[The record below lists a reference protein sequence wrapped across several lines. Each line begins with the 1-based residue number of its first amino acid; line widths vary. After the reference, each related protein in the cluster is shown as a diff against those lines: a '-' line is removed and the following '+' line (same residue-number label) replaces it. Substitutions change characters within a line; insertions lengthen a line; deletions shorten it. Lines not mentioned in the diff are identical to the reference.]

1 MKEGYRLLGDFIRQV
16 DVRNT
21 DGKEENLFGVSVQK
35 MFIPSIANTVGTDF
49 TKYKVVKRGQFTY
62 IPDTSRRGDKIGI
75 ALLMDYDEGL
85 VSNIYTVFEVKDENE
100 LLPEY
105 LMLWFSRPEFD
116 RYARFKSHGSVR
128 EIMDWDEMCKV
139 ELPVPS
145 IDKQRSIVK
154 AYQTIT
160 ERIEL
165 KRRINDNLRA
175 TAETEF
181 FRLIRYPQIQ
191 EVPSQDTEIGVYPS
205 DWILTTLGQVL
216 STIIDRRGLTPTK
229 LGGEW
234 SPDGIIA
241 ISAKS
246 VKNHELIN
254 LDIANRV
261 DRELY
266 ERWMPQKLQ
275 PHDILMTSEA
285 PLGEFYFIADF
296 SEYCLSQRLFAMRA
310 NTEIVEPTVLYF
322 QLTDSI
328 GKHQIDIRKTGTTV
342 TGIRQS
348 ELVQVPV
355 ILPPKQVQQSF
366 ARFCNPIML
375 SIERNSAEIRALSK
389 VKTMILAQLSSR

>member
-35 MFIPSIANTVGTDF
+35 MFIPSIANTIGTDF

-165 KRRINDNLRA
+165 KRRINDNLAAQCSCVMYDQYRSDAQNGNPWTKYTVQDLIDKKYIDPPMDGNHGELHPKASDYVATGIPFVMANNLSDGFVDLSQCAFITEKQAKTLRKGFARPDDVLLTHKATLGRTAIVPEGYEYIILTPQVTYYRVHKGLSNVYLRYYFESSYFQSTLEAFAGGGSTRA
-175 TAETEF
+175 YIGITKQCGLPVYLPCESSMNILTYSLSQIERV
-181 FRLIRYPQIQ
+181 RLLNQ
-191 EVPSQDTEIGVYPS
+191 TEIQQLI
-205 DWILTTLGQVL
+205 DARNTLI
-216 STIIDRRGLTPTK
+216 T
-229 LGGEW
+229 
-234 SPDGIIA
+234 
-241 ISAKS
+241 
-246 VKNHELIN
+246 
-254 LDIANRV
+254 
-261 DRELY
+261 
-266 ERWMPQKLQ
+266 
-275 PHDILMTSEA
+275 
-285 PLGEFYFIADF
+285 
-296 SEYCLSQRLFAMRA
+296 
-310 NTEIVEPTVLYF
+310 
-322 QLTDSI
+322 
-328 GKHQIDIRKTGTTV
+328 
-342 TGIRQS
+342 
-348 ELVQVPV
+348 
-355 ILPPKQVQQSF
+355 
-366 ARFCNPIML
+366 
-375 SIERNSAEIRALSK
+375 
-389 VKTMILAQLSSR
+389 QLSSR

>member
-35 MFIPSIANTVGTDF
+35 MFIPSIANTIGTDF

-165 KRRINDNLRA
+165 KRRINDNLEA
-175 TAETEF
+175 T
-181 FRLIRYPQIQ
+181 IQ
-191 EVPSQDTEIGVYPS
+191 AAFDKAFHDAGVSLPE
-205 DWILTTLGQVL
+205 
-216 STIIDRRGLTPTK
+216 TIINQNKLPQGWTDATVGDFASVQTGPFGSQLHNEDYVESGTPIITVEHMDGKYIAHRNLPLVSQNDVDRLRKYDLHTGDIVFSRVGSVDRAVMVSQHEDGWLFSGRCLRVRPYDPNTGSYFLWWFNQPVIRQLVTASAVGATMPSINTSILNSIRIVFPQKDIVTQFCKMADGLI
-229 LGGEW
+229 E
-234 SPDGIIA
+234 IIA
-241 ISAKS
+241 T
-246 VKNHELIN
+246 N
-254 LDIANRV
+254 L
-261 DRELY
+261 E
-266 ERWMPQKLQ
+266 E
-275 PHDILMTSEA
+275 
-285 PLGEFYFIADF
+285 
-296 SEYCLSQRLFAMRA
+296 
-310 NTEIVEPTVLYF
+310 
-322 QLTDSI
+322 
-328 GKHQIDIRKTGTTV
+328 IRK
-342 TGIRQS
+342 
-348 ELVQVPV
+348 LND
-355 ILPPKQVQQSF
+355 
-366 ARFCNPIML
+366 AREYI
-375 SIERNSAEIRALSK
+375 
-389 VKTMILAQLSSR
+389 QLSLSR

>member
-21 DGKEENLFGVSVQK
+21 DGKEENLLGVSVQK

-75 ALLMDYDEGL
+75 ALLTDYDEGL

-160 ERIEL
+160 ERIDL
-165 KRRINDNLRA
+165 KRRINDNL
-175 TAETEF
+175 E
-181 FRLIRYPQIQ
+181 
-191 EVPSQDTEIGVYPS
+191 
-205 DWILTTLGQVL
+205 
-216 STIIDRRGLTPTK
+216 
-229 LGGEW
+229 
-234 SPDGIIA
+234 
-241 ISAKS
+241 
-246 VKNHELIN
+246 
-254 LDIANRV
+254 
-261 DRELY
+261 
-266 ERWMPQKLQ
+266 
-275 PHDILMTSEA
+275 
-285 PLGEFYFIADF
+285 
-296 SEYCLSQRLFAMRA
+296 
-310 NTEIVEPTVLYF
+310 
-322 QLTDSI
+322 
-328 GKHQIDIRKTGTTV
+328 
-342 TGIRQS
+342 
-348 ELVQVPV
+348 
-355 ILPPKQVQQSF
+355 
-366 ARFCNPIML
+366 
-375 SIERNSAEIRALSK
+375 
-389 VKTMILAQLSSR
+389 AQLSGVYHRFFDAPGNSVPGLISDLGEVVGGATPSTDNPEYFCDDAIAWISPKDLTGTGLKFIYRGELCITESAYNSCSTKLMPAGTVLFTSRAPVGTIAIAMNDICTNQGFKSVIPKKEIGTAFVYYFLKENKQLIESHASGTTFMEVSGTVLKSIPAIVPKPEVASRFAAICMPLFEEQRQNELEIGRLQELRQTLISSISSR

>member
-16 DVRNT
+16 DLRNT
-21 DGKEENLFGVSVQK
+21 DGKEENLLGVSVQK

-75 ALLMDYDEGL
+75 ALLTDYDEGL

-165 KRRINDNLRA
+165 KRQINDNLEA
-175 TAETEF
+175 AAQAIYKKMF
-181 FRLIRYPQIQ
+181 VDDVDSANL
-191 EVPSQDTEIGVYPS
+191 
-205 DWILTTLGQVL
+205 
-216 STIIDRRGLTPTK
+216 
-229 LGGEW
+229 
-234 SPDGIIA
+234 PDGWKIIA
-241 ISAKS
+241 LENVAELSAGG
-246 VKNHELIN
+246 
-254 LDIANRV
+254 
-261 DRELY
+261 DRPAVYSDYPTDVCNVPIFSNGIDKEGLY
-266 ERWMPQKLQ
+266 
-275 PHDILMTSEA
+275 
-285 PLGEFYFIADF
+285 GF
-296 SEYCLSQRLFAMRA
+296 
-310 NTEIVEPTVLYF
+310 
-322 QLTDSI
+322 TD
-328 GKHQIDIRKTGTTV
+328 
-342 TGIRQS
+342 
-348 ELVQVPV
+348 
-355 ILPPKQVQQSF
+355 
-366 ARFCNPIML
+366 
-375 SIERNSAEIRALSK
+375 
-389 VKTMILAQLSSR
+389 

>member
-35 MFIPSIANTVGTDF
+35 MFIPSIANTIGTDF

-165 KRRINDNLRA
+165 KRRINDNLEA
-175 TAETEF
+175 T
-181 FRLIRYPQIQ
+181 IQ
-191 EVPSQDTEIGVYPS
+191 AAFDKAFHDAGVSLPE
-205 DWILTTLGQVL
+205 
-216 STIIDRRGLTPTK
+216 TIIKQNKVPQGWTDATVGDFASVQTGPFGSQLHNEDYVESGTPIITVEHMDGKYIAHRNLPLVSQNDVDRLRKYDLHTGDIVFSRVGSVDRAVMVSQHEDGWLFSGRCLRVRPYDPNTGSYFLWWFNQPVIRQLVTASAVGATMPSINTSILNSIRIVFPQKDIVTQFCKMADGLI
-229 LGGEW
+229 E
-234 SPDGIIA
+234 IIA
-241 ISAKS
+241 S
-246 VKNHELIN
+246 N
-254 LDIANRV
+254 L
-261 DRELY
+261 E
-266 ERWMPQKLQ
+266 E
-275 PHDILMTSEA
+275 
-285 PLGEFYFIADF
+285 
-296 SEYCLSQRLFAMRA
+296 
-310 NTEIVEPTVLYF
+310 
-322 QLTDSI
+322 
-328 GKHQIDIRKTGTTV
+328 IRK
-342 TGIRQS
+342 
-348 ELVQVPV
+348 LND
-355 ILPPKQVQQSF
+355 
-366 ARFCNPIML
+366 AREYI
-375 SIERNSAEIRALSK
+375 
-389 VKTMILAQLSSR
+389 QLSLSR